1 MDPVIL
7 DRSLKLIEEIY
18 NESMYGDKDIF
29 RIKDIIHSVDSNH
42 WNNKQWLADVFRNIY
57 GDYEGGKF
65 IVLGGWYGMMA
76 YQLRKKFNNNFHI
89 ISSDM
94 DPKCKD
100 IGYKLFHDQNI
111 EFTTLRMEDLNED
124 ASAIICTSCEH
135 IDNKILNKIIK
146 NKNKSTW
153 IAFQSAD
160 LEHPTHINTSKSLME
175 FVESLELRKIEYQGK
190 WENDS
195 FTRFMVIGR

>member
-42 WNNKQWLADVFRNIY
+42 WKNKQWLSDIFKNIY
-57 GDYEGGKF
+57 DLKDGKF
-65 IVLGGWYGMMA
+65 IVIGGWYGMMA
-76 YQLRKKFNNNFHI
+76 YQLRKNFSYKFHI
-89 ISSDM
+89 MSTDM

-100 IGYKLFHDQNI
+100 IGHKLFYDQHI
-111 EFTTLRMEDLNED
+111 EFFTLKMEDLD
-124 ASAIICTSCEH
+124 QDVDAIICTSCEH

-146 NKNKSTW
+146 NKNKNTW

-160 LEHPTHINTSKSLME
+160 MEHPTHINTHKSLTS
-175 FVESLELRKIEYQGK
+175 FVKSLELQEIEYQGK

-195 FTRFMVIGR
+195 FTRFMVIGK